1 MLAMIIM
8 VSIMTMMMTMVMT
21 MTINMM
27 TTVTQGSTHVGDD
40 HNGGNNRNDIYD
52 DD

>member
-1 MLAMIIM
+1 
-8 VSIMTMMMTMVMT
+8 MTMMMTIVMT
-21 MTINMM
+21 MTMNMM

-40 HNGGNNRNDIYD
+40 HNGDNDDNYIYD